1 MWGRRWEC
9 FLNSS
14 SLYRHLIHWSPSST
28 HSPTVFSI
36 TSHFLCFIIFVFSPT
51 CSLMPENI
59 SQACELFFQP
69 PPSSL
74 IGDACVCWVDK
85 AGLSDHGLKISSYMA
100 SSLILEVITY
110 SWWEPAMM
118 WYLQPKELHKLVWGQ
133 RRRTEIELHH
143 SLTFAYHH
151 FLRKVLRRQRISL
164 VLYAQ
169 AQMRLHQKIGAN
181 SSHWV
186 RTQIT
191 TYSSVPSSL

>member
-9 FLNSS
+9 FLNFS

-28 HSPTVFSI
+28 HPPTVFSI

-85 AGLSDHGLKISSYMA
+85 AGSWLKDKFLHGFL
-100 SSLILEVITY
+100 LDL
-110 SWWEPAMM
+110 
-118 WYLQPKELHKLVWGQ
+118 GG
-133 RRRTEIELHH
+133 HH
-143 SLTFAYHH
+143 L
-151 FLRKVLRRQRISL
+151 FL
-164 VLYAQ
+164 
-169 AQMRLHQKIGAN
+169 
-181 SSHWV
+181 V
-186 RTQIT
+186 RTCNNV
-191 TYSSVPSSL
+191 VPPAKRIA